1 MNKEIIQSIKE
12 LIIQAGALAIA
23 KKNMGL
29 RVEHKKDG
37 SPVTNADKEIS
48 NLIYK
53 RLSELTP
60 DIPIICEEQPINDI
74 DTSIFWLV
82 DPIDGTRSYIKGES
96 SYTVNIGL
104 VKNKVPIYGFIYQ
117 PETAKLCYTDDDG
130 KLKIEQSGKSL
141 EVTAPVISHNY
152 IATVSSHY
160 LSLAARYFLKQHSIT
175 DIIRVPSS
183 VKLCLVAEGIADVYP
198 RFGRT
203 MEWDIAAGHAL
214 IRAAGG
220 DVVDTRGKTL
230 SYGKPNFENPHFLAF
245 SKNWSEGHSSLDN
258 ILDSKLY

>member
-1 MNKEIIQSIKE
+1 MNKELVHALKE
-12 LIIQAGALAIA
+12 LIIQAGALAIT
-23 KKNMGL
+23 KRNSGL
-29 RVEHKKDG
+29 KVELKEDG

-53 RLSELTP
+53 KLTELTP
-60 DIPIICEEQPINDI
+60 DIPIICEEQPVSDI

-82 DPIDGTRSYIKGES
+82 DPIDGTRSYIKQES
-96 SYTVNIGL
+96 SFTVNIGL
-104 VKNKVPIYGFIYQ
+104 VKNNVPTCGFIYQ
-117 PETAKLCYTDDDG
+117 PEAAKLYYTDAQGKLIVEQDG
-130 KLKIEQSGKSL
+130 KPL
-141 EVTAPVISHNY
+141 EVADSVISDNY

-160 LSLAARYFLKQHSIT
+160 LNLATRYFLTQHSII
-175 DIIRVPSS
+175 DIVRVPSS
-183 VKLCLVAEGIADVYP
+183 IKLCLVAEGVADVYP

-220 DVVDTRGKTL
+220 DIVDTYGKAL

-245 SKNWSEGHSSLDN
+245 SKNWLKGHGSLKSV
-258 ILDSKLY
+258 LDLKS